1 MIKMVAGGVSARLG
15 RDSRVINAVRPVY
28 ERVLNA
34 LTFGRGIPWSIN
46 GIPCYI
52 DARCRG
58 AMSEVYDPEGIDFM
72 RQSIHQGSVCYDVGA
87 NLGVYVI
94 QFSSMVGPTGKVVAF
109 EPNPHALRMLRH
121 HVAIN
126 NLSNVRIVAAAAAEA
141 PGTADFY
148 AANWNGMGRLGAANS
163 GLKETE
169 RFTVPV
175 TTVDEQVAQS
185 GLVPDFSLIGVEGFE
200 IAMLEGAKDSILRHR
215 PTVVVEMHPMS
226 GLPPAQTGSAPN
238 RYCATSACGLSRFCL
253 GEIPWRITACRS
265 FARFKNWPSGGRPET
280 PGKICQRRGIPARS
294 S

>member
-1 MIKMVAGGVSARLG
+1 VNKMIKTVAGEVSARLG
-15 RDSRVINAVRPVY
+15 RDSRVINAARPVY
-28 ERVLNA
+28 ERLLNA

-72 RQSIHQGSVCYDVGA
+72 RQAIRQGSVCYDVGA
-87 NLGVYVI
+87 NLGVYAI
-94 QFSSMVGPTGKVVAF
+94 QFSNMVGPTGKVVAF

-175 TTVDEQVAQS
+175 TTVDEQVAQT
-185 GLVPDFSLIGVEGFE
+185 GLVPDFILIDVEGFE
-200 IAMLEGAKDSILRHR
+200 IVVLEGARNTVLRHR
-215 PTVVVEMHPMS
+215 PTVVVEMHPDVWAS
-226 GLPPAQTGSAPN
+226 ASTDRKRAESLLRDLGLRAESFLPGRDPLADH
-238 RYCATSACGLSRFCL
+238 CLSVL
-253 GEIPWRITACRS
+253 
-265 FARFKNWPSGGRPET
+265 RPV
-280 PGKICQRRGIPARS
+280 
-294 S
+294 